1 MTASI
6 ATFAVR
12 VLVDCNGWR
21 DLGRL
26 PFAARTIGGDS
37 T

>member
-1 MTASI
+1 
-6 ATFAVR
+6 
-12 VLVDCNGWR
+12 LVDCNGWR